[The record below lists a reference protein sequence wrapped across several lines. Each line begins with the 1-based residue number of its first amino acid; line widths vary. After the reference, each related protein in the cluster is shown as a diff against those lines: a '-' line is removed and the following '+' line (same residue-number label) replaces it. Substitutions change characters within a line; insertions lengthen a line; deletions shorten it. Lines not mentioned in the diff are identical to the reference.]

1 MKRLGIQMKSP
12 EIPENEQGRLS
23 ALQELDILD
32 TGREERFDR
41 LTRLASYVAGTPI
54 ALVSL
59 VDQYR
64 QWFKSR
70 VGLDAEQTP
79 RDISFCGHAILQ
91 PGVFEVPDAAQD
103 PRFNDNPLVTG
114 DPAIRFYAGVPL
126 ELESG
131 HVVGTLCVIDQ
142 VPKTLSEQQ
151 QALLKDIAQAV
162 VEELMLGNV
171 LARARLQV
179 RQGEQL
185 RATLETVADGIITI
199 DAGGIIQSV
208 NPAALKLFGYQEG
221 ELVGRNVSILMPDPY
236 RSQHDSYLQRYLQG
250 AEPRVIGIGR
260 DITGAKKDG
269 SHFPMHLAVSEMR
282 YEGKRFFTGVV
293 HDTSAESRLR
303 EDLKESLELRQAILY
318 SASVAIISTLPD
330 GTILSFNRGAEELLG
345 YRAEELIGKQRFEL
359 FHDPQEVA
367 DGAAALAEELGRSVE
382 PGFEVFIARARLG
395 EADRREWTYL
405 HRDGSR
411 IPVEQTVT
419 ALRSPSGAI
428 KGFLGIAVDIRQR
441 KDAER
446 AKNEFIS
453 TVSHELRT
461 PLTSLRGALGLLMSR
476 FANDL
481 PDKGRN
487 LLENA
492 SRNSERLSLLIN
504 DILDLEKLEAD
515 RMDFEMTPG
524 NLRAAVDQAI
534 VSNLGYAEQ
543 FGVSLK
549 LCGSSESA
557 PALFDNHRIQQVLS
571 NLISNAVKFS
581 PEGSTVDIAVTASGD
596 HWRVSVRD
604 RGRGIPEA
612 FRSQIFQRFS
622 QADSSD
628 AREKGGTGL
637 GLSISRAIVDKHN
650 GKIGFR
656 AAEAGGTEFF
666 FLLPRTDDVGFE
678 ASGESFSGG
687 LPKVLVCSD
696 NSNVADAL
704 CLMLNHNRFDGH
716 QCPPEKLERMLSEKE
731 YRALLLDFSHGVD
744 TGLQLLR
751 NIRSRET
758 TQDLPVIVIAG
769 QAKAEGMEARLQA
782 LNVYHWLQKPVDR
795 KQLQQALVSSGRRS
809 QGRPSLLHVED
820 DLDVVQIV
828 KSVTEDLADY
838 DYAGSIGEARE
849 KLRAHAYDLVLLDL
863 SLPDGDGRQLLGLTA
878 PPTRVIVFSGEQIAV
893 PAEGEIIASLV
904 KSQVTNESLLRTL
917 SSALRETDER

>member
-1 MKRLGIQMKSP
+1 MKSP

-41 LTRLASYVAGTPI
+41 LTRLASHIAGTPI

-59 VDQYR
+59 VAQYR

-70 VGLDAEQTP
+70 VGLDAEQTS

-114 DPAIRFYAGVPL
+114 GPAIRYYAGVPL

-131 HVVGTLCVIDQ
+131 YVVGTLCVIDQ
-142 VPKTLSEQQ
+142 VPKRLTEQQ
-151 QALLKDIAQAV
+151 QVLLKDIAQAV
-162 VEELMLGNV
+162 VDELMLGNV

-221 ELVGRNVSILMPDPY
+221 ELVGRNVSILMPEPY

-250 AEPRVIGIGR
+250 ADPRVIGIGR
-260 DITGAKKDG
+260 DITGARKDG
-269 SHFPMHLAVSEMR
+269 SQFPMHLAVSEMR

-345 YRAEELIGKQRFEL
+345 YRAEELISKQGFEL

-367 DGAAALAEELGRSVE
+367 DGAAALAEELGRNVE

-411 IPVEQTVT
+411 IPVEQTIT

-476 FANDL
+476 FADDL

-504 DILDLEKLEAD
+504 DILDMEKLEAD

-524 NLRAAVDQAI
+524 NLRAAVDQAV
-534 VSNLGYAEQ
+534 VSNLGYAEK

-549 LCGSSESA
+549 LLESPAAA
-557 PALFDNHRIQQVLS
+557 PAMFDNHRLQQVLS

-581 PEGSTVDIAVTASGD
+581 PEGAAVDVALAGSGGQ
-596 HWRVSVRD
+596 WRVSVRD

-612 FRSQIFQRFS
+612 FRSKIFQRFS

-637 GLSISRAIVDKHN
+637 GLSISRAIVEKHN
-650 GKIGFR
+650 GKIGFHDVD
-656 AAEAGGTEFF
+656 GQGTEFF
-666 FLLPRTDDVGFE
+666 FLLPRADE
-678 ASGESFSGG
+678 AGQEVDADGLTG
-687 LPKVLVCSD
+687 LPRILVCSD
-696 NSNVADAL
+696 NTNVADAL
-704 CLMLNHNRFDGH
+704 CLMLNHNRFDGD
-716 QCPPEKLERMLSEKE
+716 QCPPDKVEAQLSANE
-731 YRALLLDFSHGVD
+731 YRALLLDFSHGAD
-744 TGLQLLR
+744 PGLRLLQR
-751 NIRSRET
+751 IRSNEA
-758 TQDLPVIVIAG
+758 TQELPVIVIAS
-769 QAKAEGMEARLQA
+769 QSQSAGMEARLQA

-795 KQLQQALVSSGRRS
+795 KQLQQALAASGRRS

-838 DYAGSIGEARE
+838 DYAGSIKEARE
-849 KLRAHAYDLVLLDL
+849 KLHAQAYDLVLLDL
-863 SLPDGDGRQLLGLTA
+863 NLPDGDGRQLLGLTS
-878 PPTRVIVFSGEQIAV
+878 PPTRVIVFSGEQVAV

-904 KSQVTNESLLRTL
+904 KSQVTNESLLKTL
-917 SSALRETDER
+917 SGALREADER